1 MKDLTQQCIMREGMI
16 YSLAQPVPIWGYLK
30 KDCTMN
36 FDRRFNMKKVLSLEV
51 VSLFLGLSLAGCMTP
66 LEQAIEK
73 NKQALEKIR
82 KSHGK

>member
-1 MKDLTQQCIMREGMI
+1 
-16 YSLAQPVPIWGYLK
+16 
-30 KDCTMN
+30 
-36 FDRRFNMKKVLSLEV
+36 MKKVLSVLV

-82 KSHGK
+82 KAHGKK

>member
-1 MKDLTQQCIMREGMI
+1 
-16 YSLAQPVPIWGYLK
+16 
-30 KDCTMN
+30 MN
-36 FDRRFNMKKVLSLEV
+36 FDRRFNMKKVLSLVV

-82 KSHGK
+82 KSHGT